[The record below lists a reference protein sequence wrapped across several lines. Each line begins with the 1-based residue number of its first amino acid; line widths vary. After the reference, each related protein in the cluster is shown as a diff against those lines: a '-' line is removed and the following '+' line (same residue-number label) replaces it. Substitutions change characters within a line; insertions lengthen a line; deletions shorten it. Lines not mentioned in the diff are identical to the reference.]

1 MLTESATIK
10 IKIDDV
16 ERDIRVTPL
25 FLHSEKEPW
34 EPNEIF
40 ELQETGNNNGG
51 QYEDF
56 TEPTELGKIIVDDQK
71 EWRYEGDGD
80 MNESVLQQIAEFV
93 LNYEEG
99 Q

>member
-10 IKIDDV
+10 IKIDDD
-16 ERDIRVTPL
+16 EREICVTPL
-25 FLHSEKEPW
+25 FLHSEKQPW

-40 ELQETGNNNGG
+40 ELQETGNNDSGN
-51 QYEDF
+51 F
-56 TEPTELGKIIVDDQK
+56 TLFEEPVELGKIIVDDQK

-80 MNESVLQQIAEFV
+80 MNENILQQIAEFV

>member
-10 IKIDDV
+10 IKIDDD
-16 ERDIRVTPL
+16 EREICVTPL
-25 FLHSEKEPW
+25 FLHSEKQPW

-40 ELQETGNNNGG
+40 ELQETGNNNNGN
-51 QYEDF
+51 F
-56 TEPTELGKIIVDDQK
+56 TLFAEPVELGKIIVDDQK

-80 MNESVLQQIAEFV
+80 MNENILQQIAEFV